1 MDEKVLNN
9 TGLIILAMKQLNIS
23 YDSKNFQEYYEYGME
38 GLIRAVQTY
47 DETKWVAESTYLT
60 TCIKN
65 EIIKCFKIK
74 TRKKRY
80 NIYGE
85 VSLDNEYADGVNLYE
100 VIPNEID
107 IEKEVIRK
115 IRYEEVVKLMYKM
128 KNKKSIEVLKMY
140 YGIGCKEMSL
150 NEIAKK
156 MGVSHTRVSA
166 LKKLGLMKLKKMVEK
181 EDI

>member
-23 YDSKNFQEYYEYGME
+23 YDSKNFQEYFDYGME

-47 DETKWVAESTYLT
+47 DETKGVAESTYLT

-80 NIYGE
+80 NPYGKI
-85 VSLDNEYADGVNLYE
+85 SLDDDYADGVNLYE

-140 YGIGCKEMSL
+140 YGIGCKEMTL

-156 MGVSHTRVSA
+156 MGVSHARVSA
-166 LKKLGLMKLKKMVEK
+166 LKKLGLRKLKIMVEK